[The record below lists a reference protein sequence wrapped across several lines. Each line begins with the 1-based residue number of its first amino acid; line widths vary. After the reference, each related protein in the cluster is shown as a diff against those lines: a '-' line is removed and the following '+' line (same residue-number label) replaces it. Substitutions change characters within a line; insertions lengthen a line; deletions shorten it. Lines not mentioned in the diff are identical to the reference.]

1 MDALCSSKQ
10 YIMSSTLLRFSNSP
24 SPLHTG
30 VVYIP
35 LVGRRMNRTPLVV
48 VVYSFPVVVVVVVV
62 VAVVVVRDSDRNQQR
77 LTA

>member
-62 VAVVVVRDSDRNQQR
+62 AVVVVRDSDRNQQR